1 MLFNSLDFAVFLPIV
16 FILYWSLKR
25 RFRLQNFL
33 IVLASYFFY
42 GWWSKKFL
50 ILILF
55 STILDFILGKEISKT
70 ETKLK
75 RKLLLAISLIANLG
89 LLGFSNILIFS
100 LKTLFWH
107 LLFLV
112 VI

>member
-89 LLGFSNILIFS
+89 LLGFFKYFNFFIENFVLAF
-100 LKTLFWH
+100 TF
-107 LLFLV
+107 FLQ
-112 VI
+112 